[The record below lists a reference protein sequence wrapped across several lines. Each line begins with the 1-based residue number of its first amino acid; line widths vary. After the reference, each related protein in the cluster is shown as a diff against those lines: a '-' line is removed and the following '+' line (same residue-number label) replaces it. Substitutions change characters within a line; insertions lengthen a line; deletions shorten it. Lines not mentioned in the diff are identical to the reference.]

1 MLNINSYRRPPNWK
15 KAKAPASHDS
25 DVERCQEEPA
35 QKKIAQRRTEVEA
48 DALGLCFLEN
58 H

>member
-15 KAKAPASHDS
+15 KARAPASHDS

-35 QKKIAQRRTEVEA
+35 QKIAQRRTEVEA
-48 DALGLCFLEN
+48 DALGL
-58 H
+58 

>member
-1 MLNINSYRRPPNWK
+1 MLNFDSYRRPPNWK

-35 QKKIAQRRTEVEA
+35 QKKLRNAEQKWRQMR
-48 DALGLCFLEN
+48 
-58 H
+58 